1 MYLGYIPPELSAIDK
16 YLMSALLAAG
26 KTALT
31 KRLMLQTGPTID
43 NCIDVT
49 TDIYSMEK
57 VIFFSQPKVRRIHD
71 TLGKMG
77 TIHQTSQGL
86 KLVKLKERPLFIC
99 FLSFWVSQCISVM

>member
-1 MYLGYIPPELSAIDK
+1 MYLGYIPPELRAIDK

-31 KRLMLQTGPTID
+31 KRLILQTGPTID

-57 VIFFSQPKVRRIHD
+57 VIFSLNLKSDVFMTHWEKWVQFIRPVKV
-71 TLGKMG
+71 
-77 TIHQTSQGL
+77 SN
-86 KLVKLKERPLFIC
+86 
-99 FLSFWVSQCISVM
+99 LSS